1 MGFLECLQQHPRQ
14 FEEILCRQQLPLDA
28 EMIDLLFTI
37 DYAEPGSNQRE
48 VQEQAIVYWRDYL
61 QDCEGT
67 LLLRLFE
74 KEREGFA
81 GVGGGVGCS
90 AGLMVFQ

>member
-1 MGFLECLQQHPRQ
+1 
-14 FEEILCRQQLPLDA
+14 
-28 EMIDLLFTI
+28 MIDLLFTT

-48 VQEQAIVYWRDYL
+48 VQERAIVYWRDYL

-74 KEREGFA
+74 KEREGFTR
-81 GVGGGVGCS
+81 GGGGVSVWFNGF
-90 AGLMVFQ
+90 LMIWTVL